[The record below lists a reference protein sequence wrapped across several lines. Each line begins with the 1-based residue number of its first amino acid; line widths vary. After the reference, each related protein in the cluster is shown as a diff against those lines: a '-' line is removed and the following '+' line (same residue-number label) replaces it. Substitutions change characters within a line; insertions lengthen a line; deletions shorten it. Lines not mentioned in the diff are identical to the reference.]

1 MKNALTGK
9 NLYMAV
15 MASAGWFALLL
26 QLYLVIYQPIHK
38 EWSVAGRVIG
48 YFSYFTITTNI
59 LVALSLTLPLLRPE
73 SRAGLFFSSQK
84 VIAGITMF
92 IADVGLIYFLVLRNV
107 WNPQGAQLLANVIFH
122 YAIPLAYVGYWL
134 VFVPKGSLAWKD
146 AIAWLVYPA
155 VYTVLVLLRGAVSGL
170 YPYPFLDAVALG
182 YPRVVANM
190 VVLLMVFL
198 VLGLLVIMVDRVMNP
213 EKKRLTGVTRI

>member
-1 MKNALTGK
+1 
-9 NLYMAV
+9 
-15 MASAGWFALLL
+15 
-26 QLYLVIYQPIHK
+26 
-38 EWSVAGRVIG
+38 
-48 YFSYFTITTNI
+48 
-59 LVALSLTLPLLRPE
+59 
-73 SRAGLFFSSQK
+73 
-84 VIAGITMF
+84 
-92 IADVGLIYFLVLRNV
+92 
-107 WNPQGAQLLANVIFH
+107 LLANVIFH

-182 YPRVVANM
+182 YPRVVVNM